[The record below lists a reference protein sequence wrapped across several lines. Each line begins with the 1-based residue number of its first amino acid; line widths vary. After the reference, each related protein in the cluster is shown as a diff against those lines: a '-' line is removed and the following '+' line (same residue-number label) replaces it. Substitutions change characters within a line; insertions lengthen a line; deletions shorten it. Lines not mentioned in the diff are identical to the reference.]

1 MHQLLFNISILFAYS
16 AKYGRKKLYS
26 MKVTNSYFMAQEIY
40 DLKVSDIRMKDASES
55 ITLMGE

>member
-1 MHQLLFNISILFAYS
+1 MA
-16 AKYGRKKLYS
+16 AKKLYS

-40 DLKVSDIRMKDASES
+40 DLKVSDIRMNDASES